1 MALFSNIVSLF
12 DKTVPDVE
20 QHASQDDTKRADTM
34 QETPPQNPPVFN
46 SDRIFYQAGFRNQN
60 PGWYFNARG
69 GTIQGPFISRN
80 LTIVHLNTYISHCRQ
95 RQDTAERT

>member
-1 MALFSNIVSLF
+1 MALFSNIGSLF
-12 DKTVPDVE
+12 GKAVPDVK
-20 QHASQDDTKRADTM
+20 QYASQDDTKRADTM
-34 QETPPQNPPVFN
+34 QEISPRNQPFFSSN
-46 SDRIFYQAGFRNQN
+46 RIFYQAGFRNQN

-69 GTIQGPFISRN
+69 GTIQGPSLSRN